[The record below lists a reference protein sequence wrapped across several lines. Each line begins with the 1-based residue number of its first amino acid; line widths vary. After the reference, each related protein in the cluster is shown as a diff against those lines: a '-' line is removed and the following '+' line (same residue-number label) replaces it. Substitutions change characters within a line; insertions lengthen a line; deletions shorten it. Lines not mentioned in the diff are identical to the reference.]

1 MGENIKRLF
10 EDDIREKKRI
20 GYGSFH
26 RKRGSRTKF
35 VSLPSDYLTKGELKK
50 MSSEVI
56 SLNLSQPIFKDR
68 FLALNNSLKEEYIKA
83 ITQKLS
89 ITKKL
94 LCELMGM
101 SYYAFNNATKDCN
114 ISQYFSKQNHMTEE
128 QIFAAKAF
136 FGYTVDMPHIEKCE
150 PVKEISPEPVKD
162 LPIAKQRPV
171 NKFSMKNITMNFEGE
186 FNTEQF
192 ANSLRY
198 VIGDGTNVRLSLSC
212 EVI

>member
-10 EDDIREKKRI
+10 EEDIREKKRI

-26 RKRGSRTKF
+26 RKRGSKTKF
-35 VSLPSDYLTKGELKK
+35 GSLPSDYLTKGELKK

-56 SLNLSQPIFKDR
+56 SLNLSQPIFKEQ
-68 FLALNNSLKEEYIKA
+68 FLALSNSLKEEYIKA

-94 LCELMGM
+94 LCELMGI
-101 SYYAFNNATKDCN
+101 SYYGFTHATKDCN
-114 ISQYFSKQNHMTEE
+114 ISQYFSKQNHMTDE
-128 QIFAAKAF
+128 QVLAAKVF
-136 FGYTVDMPHIEKCE
+136 FGYTVDIPQIEE
-150 PVKEISPEPVKD
+150 PIKEEEVDHEITKD
-162 LPIAKQRPV
+162 VSITKQRTI
-171 NKFSMKNITMNFEGE
+171 NKFAMKNITMNFEGE

-198 VIGDGTNVRLSLSC
+198 IIGDGTNVRLSLSC